1 MRPKKRADQD
11 LFRGRADS
19 YEGLDPYIDLRFR
32 RLLSAEDWAR
42 LPTAVKDRFTKRLRG
57 GASVVY
63 RGEVADT
70 RMNALGYLFAQALRI
85 VGGPLPIDRAAAG
98 TAAVVTVTED
108 PKSNGQFWTRQYNR
122 ARGFPQVVQS
132 AKAFAGPTGLEEC
145 VGYGIGMSLRL
156 RVEGNSLLFESDRY
170 FVTVFGRRFYLPVI
184 LAPGQLVVGHH
195 DKGAGRFEFTLEIH
209 HPLFGEL
216 VYQRAVFTDWEGA

>member
-1 MRPKKRADQD
+1 MRPKIKTDQGMC
-11 LFRGRADS
+11 GRSPDRPT
-19 YEGLDPYIDLRFR
+19 GLEPHFDLRFR
-32 RLLSAEDWAR
+32 RLLSARDWAR
-42 LPTAVKDRFTKRLRG
+42 LPTAVKGRFTKRLLG

-63 RGEVADT
+63 RGKVAET
-70 RMNALGYLFAQALRI
+70 RMNALGYLFAQALRL

-108 PKSNGQFWTRQYNR
+108 PTSNGQFWTRQYNR

-156 RVEGNSLLFESDRY
+156 RVDGGSLLFESDRY
-170 FVTVFGRRFYLPVI
+170 FVTLFGWRIYLPPF

-195 DKGAGRFEFTLEIH
+195 DKGDGRFEFTLDIR

-216 VYQRAVFTDWEGA
+216 VFQRAVFTDWEGA

>member
-1 MRPKKRADQD
+1 MRPKIKWQREENRK
-11 LFRGRADS
+11 FRGEYPDAN
-19 YEGLDPYIDLRFR
+19 YADLRFR
-32 RLLSAEDWAR
+32 RLLTRDEWTV
-42 LPTAVKDRFTKRLRG
+42 LPVAVRDRFTKRLRG

-63 RGEVADT
+63 RGEVLET
-70 RMNALGYLFAQALRI
+70 RMNLLGYLFAQALRL
-85 VGGPLPIDRAAAG
+85 VGGPLPIERAVAG

-132 AKAFAGPTGLEEC
+132 AKAFKGPTGLEEC

-156 RVEGNSLLFESDRY
+156 AVKDASLLFESNRY
-170 FVTVFGRRFYLPVI
+170 FITLFGRRIFLPK
-184 LAPGQLVVGHH
+184 LLEPGTLVVGHH
-195 DKGAGRFEFTLEIH
+195 DKGDGQFDFTLDIH

-216 VYQRAVFTDWEGA
+216 IHQRVSFTDWEGA

>member
-1 MRPKKRADQD
+1 MRPKTHTDHSTIGWRPHPRAD
-11 LFRGRADS
+11 LESHF
-19 YEGLDPYIDLRFR
+19 DLRFR
-32 RLLSAEDWAR
+32 RLLSAQDWAQ

-63 RGEVADT
+63 RGEVAET
-70 RMNALGYLFAQALRI
+70 RMNALGYLFAQVLRL

-156 RVEGNSLLFESDRY
+156 RVEGESLLFESDRY
-170 FVTVFGRRFYLPVI
+170 FVTVLGRRIYLPPI

-195 DKGAGRFEFTLEIH
+195 DKGDGRFEFTLDIR

-216 VYQRAVFTDWEGA
+216 IFQRAVFTDWEGA

>member
-1 MRPKKRADQD
+1 MLPEIKQQREQKPN
-11 LFRGRADS
+11 LRGVIQEAS
-19 YEGLDPYIDLRFR
+19 YADLRFR
-32 RLLSAEDWAR
+32 RLLTADQWNV

-57 GASVVY
+57 GASMVY
-63 RGEVADT
+63 RGEVAET
-70 RMNALGYLFAQALRI
+70 RMNVLGYLFAQALRL
-85 VGGPLPIDRAAAG
+85 VGGPLPVDKAAAG

-122 ARGFPQVVQS
+122 VRGFPQVVQS

-156 RVEGNSLLFESDRY
+156 RVEGGSLLFVSDQY
-170 FVTVFGRRFYLPVI
+170 FVIVFGRRIYLPTF
-184 LAPGQLVVGHH
+184 LAPGQLVAGHH
-195 DKGAGRFEFTLEIH
+195 DKGEGRFEFTLDIR

-216 VYQRAVFTDWEGA
+216 VYQRAVFTDWEGV